1 MFTQKYKFEKNPKA
15 QSLLSYIANKQT
27 FQLLQNHQ
35 RVNMCNLKAGVYL
48 LFGGIFFSLISIIG
62 VSTLDY
68 PNSTTLVA
76 SGIIDLLT
84 ICFFTAA
91 IIADKSM
98 KLIKVAMFFAMI
110 STTQACLFLISSL
123 LMEYHMMTA
132 FLLQLGVNSR
142 DYSPELIRFSLFIAG
157 VIWMLKTM
165 FMLVGSYLL
174 YKRAKKFGD
183 IILWS
188 HKDQGLYI

>member
-1 MFTQKYKFEKNPKA
+1 
-15 QSLLSYIANKQT
+15 
-27 FQLLQNHQ
+27 
-35 RVNMCNLKAGVYL
+35 MCNLKAGVYL

-68 PNSTTLVA
+68 PTSTTLVA

-91 IIADKSM
+91 IIADKSI

-123 LMEYHMMTA
+123 LMEYHMMTS
-132 FLLQLGVNSR
+132 FLEQFGVNTR
-142 DYSPELIRFSLFIAG
+142 DYSPELMRFSLFIAG
-157 VIWMLKTM
+157 LIWMLKTT
-165 FMLVGSYLL
+165 FMLVGSCLL
-174 YKRAKKFGD
+174 YKRAKEFGD
-183 IILWS
+183 IIMWS

>member
-1 MFTQKYKFEKNPKA
+1 MF
-15 QSLLSYIANKQT
+15 
-27 FQLLQNHQ
+27 
-35 RVNMCNLKAGVYL
+35 NLKAGIYL
-48 LFGGIFFSLISIIG
+48 LFGGIFISLISIIG

-68 PNSTTLVA
+68 PTSTTLVA

-91 IIADKSM
+91 IIADKSI

-123 LMEYHMMTA
+123 FMEYHMMTS
-132 FLLQLGVNSR
+132 FLEQFGVNTR
-142 DYSPELIRFSLFIAG
+142 DYSPELMRFSLFIAG
-157 VIWMLKTM
+157 LIWMLKTT
-165 FMLVGSYLL
+165 FMLVGSWLL
-174 YKRAKKFGD
+174 YKRAKEFGD
-183 IILWS
+183 IIMWS